1 MELKTARLT
10 LLIDPAKKAA
20 FERLCARQDQT
31 PSQVVRRL
39 IRDYLTQHGVAYVP
53 SGTAAPPRA
62 KRPSPPSAAARGAA
76 GRCDED
82 TLARLISVDER
93 LVRARRLA
101 APRLGADRRRGVA
114 PGRRGGRAGVA
125 PPGLGGQGAVSR
137 RRRVRTGA
145 VRRRAQRAV
154 RDARGRRAAARP
166 AGAALPPPTRRPR
179 RLLPDGDRRGI
190 GRRVGVRR
198 RLLPQGRRHAA
209 RTALPGVPPLS
220 RQHGDGRA
228 GRRRL
233 RLHGDVGNDGAVVVL
248 PRHRQ
253 SPPRRDPAGRL
264 PVPAGRAHR
273 RDRHPAVL
281 RRAPGEHRRL
291 HLRQHACPAPD
302 AVLGLGGVPAR
313 PVRLRREGGARC
325 RCTSGCP
332 RRTRPRRRRSRP

>member
-1 MELKTARLT
+1 MSGLSEPAGWLHLDWVLIVVAAW
-10 LLIDPAKKAA
+10 LLVGA
-20 FERLCARQDQT
+20 
-31 PSQVVRRL
+31 V
-39 IRDYLTQHGVAYVP
+39 GV
-53 SGTAAPPRA
+53 
-62 KRPSPPSAAARGAA
+62 
-76 GRCDED
+76 
-82 TLARLISVDER
+82 LAL
-93 LVRARRLA
+93 
-101 APRLGADRRRGVA
+101 
-114 PGRRGGRAGVA
+114 A
-125 PPGLGGQGAVSR
+125 PPGMGGQGAVSR
-137 RRRVRTGA
+137 RRRDRAGA
-145 VRRRAQRAV
+145 VRRRARRAV
-154 RDARGRRAAARP
+154 LDARGRRAAARP
-166 AGAALPPPTRRPR
+166 AGAALPPSPRHPR

-209 RTALPGVPPLS
+209 RTALPRVPPLS

-253 SPPRRDPAGRL
+253 SPPRRNPAGRL

-291 HLRQHACPAPD
+291 HLRQHARSAPD

-313 PVRLRREGGARC
+313 PVRLRRQGGDRAAAHLAARGAPG
-325 RCTSGCP
+325 RAVAGLGADE
-332 RRTRPRRRRSRP
+332 RRDAEDRRLRAAARHLRPAAGAALVVGRDPARARPGERPVRRRLRRGPGRHEAAARLFVDREHRPRRSPGSAWRSCSRPTA